1 MSIGSVL
8 STGIQGVQTGMRGME
23 QSAQNIVKAGTS
35 ENTAGDVIEPIMDLK
50 LYENTVEASTKVI
63 KTADEMM
70 GTLLDTMA

>member
-8 STGIQGVQTGMRGME
+8 NTGIQGVQTGMRGME

-63 KTADEMM
+63 KTADEVM